1 MTTEKNRNRVLKRL
15 QLVSADFVEPD
26 ALRLE
31 IDVQH
36 SRAAVYCCGE
46 LTPEQLRQLV
56 DSKAD
61 RIAEQLDAWG
71 ID

>member
-15 QLVSADFVEPD
+15 QLGSTDFVEPD
-26 ALRLE
+26 ALWIY

-36 SRAAVYCCGE
+36 SRAAVYCCGD

-61 RIAEQLDAWG
+61 CIAEKLDAWG

>member
-1 MTTEKNRNRVLKRL
+1 MVTEKNRNRVLKRL
-15 QLVSADFVEPD
+15 QLVSTDFVDPD
-26 ALRLE
+26 ALWIA

-36 SRAAVYCCGE
+36 RRAAVYCFGD

-61 RIAEQLDAWG
+61 SIAERLDAWG